1 MRSGDHLLDMIKNEE
16 DVLEYWRSNSIM
28 AKVRAKNKGKRPFYF
43 LDGPPF
49 VSGDL
54 HPGQM
59 WVKSMKDVI
68 LRYKRMRG
76 FDVYDRAGYDVH
88 GLPIEL
94 RAEKSLNVQTKK
106 DIETK
111 IGVEKFINSCREYV
125 EAYIGRMDSDYERFG
140 ISLDFSNP
148 YLPYKNSYIETE
160 WALFKEIY
168 NKGLVYKERRTVP
181 YCTRCGTALSQGSM
195 EVVYQDDTD
204 PSIFIA
210 FKAVKSGKINID
222 DSTYLLVWTT
232 TPWTLPANVAIAAN
246 PEAKYVTA
254 KIGNRKYIIAK
265 DRLDAVVAQLGE
277 SAIVESEYYGSELVG
292 ATYLG
297 VLEDKVPA
305 QRQLRRYH
313 KVVASKE
320 LVSTEEGTGLVHIAP
335 GHGLDDYVVGKKNK
349 LPVFSPVDSE
359 GKYTEEAG
367 AYKGLKVPEEA
378 NPKIIEDLKADGSL
392 VSEGTLTHSYP
403 HCWRCNTK
411 LIYIATDQW
420 FINIQKVK
428 RKIISENRKVNWHPE
443 EAKKW
448 QEDLLV
454 SSPDWAISR
463 QRYWG
468 VPIPIWESD
477 DGQRTVI
484 GSLEELK
491 ELAVDKEKV
500 EKLAD
505 LHRPYIDEILLKSQ
519 DGKLMH
525 RVKDVFD
532 VWFDSSIAFRASLT
546 EEQFNKLFPVDFI
559 LEAVEQLR
567 GWFAYQLKT
576 SVMVYG
582 KRPFKNVVMHGM
594 MLGEDGRELHKHLG
608 NYVPLNELLK
618 QATADSFRLW
628 CVSHNPKLDLIFRIK
643 DIQEAN
649 KVVLLLYNIAN
660 LIKEYSKAANY
671 EPKKIAKAVSTESYE
686 DAWIMSRLNETINNV
701 TKDLEAY
708 EIDGAAEAI
717 RKFVVED
724 FSRFYLKI
732 AKKRMQEGKAEAKKK
747 LNIIN
752 YVNYNILLLFS
763 PIAPFVSEKLY
774 MDLYG
779 FKESISLEDW
789 PKAKNKYINTQL
801 ESEFD
806 YAVDAIKALLN
817 ARENAGIKLRQ
828 PLENATIEV
837 DADEA
842 YDALLK
848 LLPLV
853 EELANIASIEVKR
866 IQAIGKRIVP
876 VFSKIGPEF
885 RANANAVAN
894 ALKSANPEEVEKEIG
909 ESGHYNLHTDKGTF
923 TILPEHFSVVSEKQP
938 SNAVAFEHGIASIDT
953 NISLKLKEEALVR
966 EIERRIQLCRKKAQL
981 SKSDTI
987 AVFYEADKALSEIIS
1002 KNKDS
1007 IMKAV
1012 NAKLVKEGLEQGK
1025 EAEESKIG
1033 EGSIKIQIE
1042 REAHE

>member
-1 MRSGDHLLDMIKNEE
+1 MIKNEE

-28 AKVRAKNKGKRPFYF
+28 TKVRAKNKGKRPFYF

-148 YLPYKNSYIETE
+148 YLPYKNTYIETE
-160 WALFKEIY
+160 WSLFKAIY

-204 PSIFIA
+204 PSIFIS
-210 FKAVKSGKINID
+210 FKAVKSEKITID
-222 DSTYLLVWTT
+222 ENTYLLVWTT

-254 KIGNRKYIIAK
+254 RIGNRKYIVAK

-292 ATYLG
+292 TTYLG

-305 QRQLRRYH
+305 QRQMRRYH

-349 LPVFSPVDSE
+349 LPVFSPVDAE

-378 NPKIIEDLKADGSL
+378 NPKIIEDLKAEGSL

-428 RKIISENRKVNWHPE
+428 NKIIRENRKVNWHPE

-477 DGQRTVI
+477 DGQRIVI

-491 ELAVDKEKV
+491 SLAVDKEKV
-500 EKLAD
+500 EKLED
-505 LHRPYIDEILLKSQ
+505 LHRPYIDEIVLKGP

-576 SVMVYG
+576 SVMIYG

-618 QATADSFRLW
+618 QVTADSFRLW
-628 CVSHNPKLDLIFRIK
+628 CISHNPKLDLIFRIK

-660 LIKEYSKAANY
+660 LLKEYSKAANY
-671 EPKKIAKAVSTESYE
+671 EPRKIAKAVNTESYE
-686 DAWIMSRLNETINNV
+686 DAWMLSRLNETINSV

-708 EIDGAAEAI
+708 EIDSAAEAI

-732 AKKRMQEGKAEAKKK
+732 AKKRMQEGKAEARKK

-752 YVNYNILLLFS
+752 NVTYNILLLFS
-763 PIAPFVSEKLY
+763 PMIPFVSEKLY

-779 FKESISLEDW
+779 FKESVSLEDW
-789 PKAKNKYINTQL
+789 PKARNKYINAQL
-801 ESEFD
+801 ESEFG
-806 YAVDAIKALLN
+806 YATAAIKALLN

-828 PLENATIEV
+828 PLENAKIEV
-837 DADEA
+837 DTDEA
-842 YDALLK
+842 YTALIK
-848 LLPLV
+848 LLPLI
-853 EELANIASIEVKR
+853 EELANIANIEVKR

-876 VFSKIGPEF
+876 IFSKIGPEF
-885 RANANAVAN
+885 RTNANAVAN
-894 ALKSANPEEVEKEIG
+894 ALKSANPEEVEKEI
-909 ESGHYNLHTDKGTF
+909 EENGHYILHTEKGTF
-923 TILPEHFSVVSEKQP
+923 TILPEHFSIVSEKQP
-938 SNAVAFEHGIASIDT
+938 TNAAAFEHGIASIDT
-953 NISLKLKEEALVR
+953 NISMRLKEEALVR

-987 AVFYEADKALSEIIS
+987 EVFYEADKSIAEIIS

-1012 NAKLVKEGLEQGK
+1012 NAKSVKEGLEQGK

-1033 EGSIKIQIE
+1033 EGSIRIQIE
-1042 REAHE
+1042 KESHE